1 MNNST
6 NIEELK
12 QAINSQREENIKLY
26 EVFQYRL
33 QEKDIQPLIC
43 EWRNGSNR
51 LKKLLNQL
59 SELEKE
65 EREKQSVNKT
75 RVYEKPVGREIT
87 SSTYIRAD
95 KRMQKEIMSF
105 VGG

>member
-33 QEKDIQPLIC
+33 QEEDMQPLIC
-43 EWRNGSNR
+43 EWRTGSKRLKELLNR
-51 LKKLLNQL
+51 LY
-59 SELEKE
+59 ELEKAK
-65 EREKQSVNKT
+65 RENNNINEVSK
-75 RVYEKPVGREIT
+75 KPEREIT

-95 KRMQKEIMSF
+95 RRLSKEIMSF
-105 VGG
+105 IGG

>member
-1 MNNST
+1 MNDST

-12 QAINSQREENIKLY
+12 QAIDSQREENIKLY

-33 QEKDIQPLIC
+33 QEKDMQPLIC

-51 LKKLLNQL
+51 LKALLSQL

-65 EREKQSVNKT
+65 EREKRNINKT
-75 RVYEKPVGREIT
+75 NAYEKPVGREIT

-95 KRMQKEIMSF
+95 RRMQKEIMSF
-105 VGG
+105 IGG